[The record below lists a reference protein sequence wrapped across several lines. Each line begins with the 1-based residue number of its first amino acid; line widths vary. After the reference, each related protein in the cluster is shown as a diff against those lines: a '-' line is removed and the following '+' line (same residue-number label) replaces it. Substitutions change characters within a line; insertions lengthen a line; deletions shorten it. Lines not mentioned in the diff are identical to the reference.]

1 MFNFDRRLYS
11 SYPLDLHHYLIFL
24 KKYRQMICNLPLT
37 FKKNNKKKG
46 QAHDLSV
53 SWAKCTSLTKLTL
66 VFF

>member
-1 MFNFDRRLYS
+1 
-11 SYPLDLHHYLIFL
+11 
-24 KKYRQMICNLPLT
+24 MICNLPLT

-53 SWAKCTSLTKLTL
+53 SWAKCTNLTKLTL